1 MIDETVRRGLE
12 VRVARLEQQ
21 IRAFK
26 ELHAGELGLILDELG
41 SLRAE
46 LAAMAV
52 PPPAPDPGAPMP
64 TAEDPAAAS
73 PKRAAWLAEQQRKE
87 QERHAPLSRRDLLRG
102 GREGGSSPSGGGG
115 ERA

>member
-1 MIDETVRRGLE
+1 MIDEALRHTLE

-26 ELHAGELGLILDELG
+26 ELHATELSLILDELG

-46 LAAMAV
+46 LAGLAS
-52 PPPAPDPGAPMP
+52 PPVADATPVEPVATATP
-64 TAEDPAAAS
+64 TDPAAAS

-87 QERHAPLSRRDLLRG
+87 QERQAPLSRRELLR
-102 GREGGSSPSGGGG
+102 GREGGTPEGG
-115 ERA
+115 